1 MSIATDS
8 ETTSVEARERWLP
21 RELRRKATS
30 RFGSY
35 RTGERRRAI
44 VTANLLCSDL
54 ISAFVALFT
63 VDSIFGLSLTE
74 TALTGLPILIG
85 LFYVSGLYS
94 HDPLPPGER
103 LQARLLG
110 TLAFVGTFF
119 VVSGEYFQSNIWI
132 AVALQAIVVFL
143 LGYYAE
149 ALTRHALIRR
159 KLWGAATIFA
169 GSGEAIEQ
177 ARSLLS
183 AIPELGL
190 RPVGRVS
197 SVEDLAA
204 IDRQD
209 VEFVVT
215 ATKRDCVRV
224 AFVRGANAA
233 KFAAFPPRILLLQA
247 EPQPAGTFLG
257 PDTISLAVGQDI
269 NAPHNRR
276 MKRAIDLAIGLPA
289 MLVALPLIGVL
300 AVLIKAFSPGPAFYA
315 QARVGFNN
323 RSFRVMKLRTMHC
336 DAERLLEHYLQSNE
350 AARLEWERFCKL
362 SRDPRVLPYIG
373 NLIRR
378 MSLDELPQLWQAVRG
393 DISLIGPRP
402 FPSYHTDLFDPEF
415 QTLRSSVPA
424 GLTGFWQVSSR
435 SNGDIDAQRAQD
447 LYYIRNWSIWLDL
460 YILLQTVPAVIGA
473 RGDR

>member
-8 ETTSVEARERWLP
+8 ETTSVAARKRWLHQ
-21 RELRRKATS
+21 ELRRKERS
-30 RFGSY
+30 GFGSY
-35 RTGERRRAI
+35 RTGEKRRA
-44 VTANLLCSDL
+44 VVAASLLCSDL
-54 ISAFVALFT
+54 ISAFVALFM
-63 VDSIFGLSLTE
+63 VDSIFGHSLTE
-74 TALTGLPILIG
+74 TALTGLPVLIG

-94 HDPLPPGER
+94 SASLPPGER
-103 LQARLLG
+103 LRVRLLG

-132 AVALQAIVVFL
+132 AAALQATLVFL
-143 LGYYAE
+143 FGYYAE
-149 ALTRHALIRR
+149 ALTRDALIRR
-159 KLWGAATIFA
+159 KLWGGATIFA

-204 IDRQD
+204 ADRQD

-215 ATKRDCVRV
+215 ATKRD
-224 AFVRGANAA
+224 FVHMANAA
-233 KFAAFPPRILLLQA
+233 KLGASPPRVHLLQTG
-247 EPQPAGTFLG
+247 PQLAGTFLG
-257 PDTISLAVGQDI
+257 PETISLAVGQDI
-269 NAPHNRR
+269 NAPRNRL

-289 MLVALPLIGVL
+289 MLVTLPLIGVL

-315 QARVGFNN
+315 QARVGFKN
-323 RSFRVMKLRTMHC
+323 RSLRVMKLRTMSC
-336 DAERLLEHYLQSNE
+336 DAKRLLERYLHSNE

-362 SRDPRVLPYIG
+362 SHDPRVLPYIG
-373 NLIRR
+373 NIIRR
-378 MSLDELPQLWQAVRG
+378 MSLDELPQLWQVVRG

-402 FPSYHTDLFDPEF
+402 FPSYHTELFDPEF
-415 QTLRSSVPA
+415 RTLRSSVPA

-435 SNGDIDAQRAQD
+435 SNGDIEVQRAQD
-447 LYYIRNWSIWLDL
+447 LYYIRNWSIWLDI